1 MVRQHGDEHD
11 IPKGHRFHK
20 HGSWLP
26 ADFRILSEWLKHT
39 CNHVDKLL
47 ASCAPEEKE
56 TLRNPVLQ
64 EFKELIEGNP
74 RLFMYFSSM
83 FTEIPRKAP
92 YDRDPT
98 GTNTIRDYKQMLRLL
113 DHVFGRA
120 PEWTDSAAG
129 VGMVG
134 VPLAAVLDYP
144 MATPSGHA
152 AFLDPEV
159 NRMLK
164 RALNEWG
171 KFLTTP
177 ESAKVLEA
185 NQNGWFGEVG
195 PEGHHGSCQRS

>member
-1 MVRQHGDEHD
+1 M
-11 IPKGHRFHK
+11 
-20 HGSWLP
+20 
-26 ADFRILSEWLKHT
+26 
-39 CNHVDKLL
+39 
-47 ASCAPEEKE
+47 
-56 TLRNPVLQ
+56 RNPVLQ

-195 PEGHHGSCQRS
+195 QKDIMEVANAASGTSFKFEELFVCDPSKKYHGYKSWDGWHPPSCNMG